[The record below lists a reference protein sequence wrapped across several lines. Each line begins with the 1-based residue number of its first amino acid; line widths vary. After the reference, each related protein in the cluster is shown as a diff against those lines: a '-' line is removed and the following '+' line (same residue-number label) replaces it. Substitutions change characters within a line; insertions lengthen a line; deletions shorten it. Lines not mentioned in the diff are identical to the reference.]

1 MASINPRIAAGALA
15 AILAVA
21 APIIAYHEGYVPNT
35 YADPIG
41 IPTVCFGHTGPDV
54 EWGQEYTRA
63 QCDALLT
70 GDTLKTVAG
79 LDTCIRVDLQPNEW
93 AALTSLAYNV
103 GYRAVCRSTIVRM
116 IHAGTPAAQWCQQF
130 SRWIYAGGK
139 VLPGL
144 VKRRAAE
151 QSMCLGGVE

>member
-1 MASINPRIAAGALA
+1 MSSINPRIAAGALA

-70 GDTLKTVAG
+70 GDG
-79 LDTCIRVDLQPNEW
+79 LHLNDL
-93 AALTSLAYNV
+93 
-103 GYRAVCRSTIVRM
+103 GYRCMAEHVA
-116 IHAGTPAAQWCQQF
+116 HALA
-130 SRWIYAGGK
+130 
-139 VLPGL
+139 
-144 VKRRAAE
+144 
-151 QSMCLGGVE
+151 LGAFLRIKARPNFMQ